1 MSDKLQKQ
9 DLIVEEWLKRAT
21 EDELSANVIL
31 KEEGGA
37 PNTVC
42 FLSQQIAEKY
52 LKAFLVQE
60 KREYPK
66 IHSLLK
72 LTELCM
78 KIEKRFDEIKDDA
91 IFLTTFY
98 VPTRYPADYP
108 EFGWKDAKDA
118 FESAKRIKEFVLG
131 KIKNH

>member
-1 MSDKLQKQ
+1 MPNKSQKQ

-42 FLSQQIAEKY
+42 FLSQQMAEKY

-66 IHSLLK
+66 IHSLLR

-78 KIEKRFDEIKDDA
+78 KIDKSFEEIKEDA
-91 IFLTTFY
+91 IFLTAFY
-98 VPTRYPADYP
+98 IETRYPADYP
-108 EFGWKDAKDA
+108 EFGWKDAEDA
-118 FESAKRIKEFVLG
+118 FETATRIKEFVLG
-131 KIKNH
+131 RIKR